1 MFVTVCWQKT
11 QQYYIDFQGIGI
23 SFWIQPP
30 YINDKAV
37 VVDVSLL
44 KRQPLKVVFDL
55 DSNRRLHDKHIVKVK
70 PNA

>member
-11 QQYYIDFQGIGI
+11 QYYYIDFQGIGI

-44 KRQPLKVVFDL
+44 KRQPLKVVFVL
-55 DSNRRLHDKHIVKVK
+55 S
-70 PNA
+70 